1 MSSNPAPVLRARG
14 VDVRYG
20 AQLAVQGADLTLMP
34 GEVVAVTGSSGS
46 GKSSLLHCLAGVLA

>member
-1 MSSNPAPVLRARG
+1 MSPNPAPVLRAKD

-20 AQLAVQGADLTLMP
+20 AQLAVQGANLTLMP

-46 GKSSLLHCLAGVLA
+46 G